1 MLLSHWSRS
10 NPAAARTSIG
20 SAPLIVL
27 EDHTNLNVDGTSS
40 EPANHPLLDQ
50 AFDDGAFATTQ
61 FAGVEART
69 PVERRAGDR
78 SNDHLLSPSCRAR
91 MGWLTLRPP

>member
-1 MLLSHWSRS
+1 MLLSRWSRS

-40 EPANHPLLDQ
+40 EPANHPVLDQ
-50 AFDDGAFATTQ
+50 AFDDGALATTQ
-61 FAGVEART
+61 FSGIEART
-69 PVERRAGDR
+69 PVKRRAGDR
-78 SNDHLLSPSCRAR
+78 SNDHLLALQALVRW
-91 MGWLTLRPP
+91 GG